1 MESAE
6 RLSPESSRVSPCRE
20 PGRGPTTAT
29 ARVVGPRP
37 LLFLLVLAL
46 LLASPAKNGPAAV
59 AFAQVSTGEME
70 PNLSSLQEGSAC
82 NTTLYRQWYDLPYS
96 LSGAL
101 LVDLDGFWIFSD
113 AELTNGQVRATYWVE
128 PVSLLSSTLFN
139 SSVKNSSN
147 DLVELRRQL
156 LLEGTLNSRNQYGVS
171 ASQRYPRLFLVEGG
185 IRPARKARKQRA
197 IAKFS
202 SHKHYREREMSRAS
216 HPEACH
222 GVGFGVEAYR
232 YHTHN
237 TSSRLIATTRN
248 NSSPTYVRT
257 SRHVLRSSGIGGGV
271 LVVSSHDGHASPG
284 PSGKERP
291 RAGQVHLRRYV
302 RERMYPERRHS
313 AGGHGAI
320 GLHLPR
326 AVYPAFGPDLPHSWR
341 LVCGQFRKVR
351 EGGGE
356 R

>member
-1 MESAE
+1 
-6 RLSPESSRVSPCRE
+6 
-20 PGRGPTTAT
+20 
-29 ARVVGPRP
+29 
-37 LLFLLVLAL
+37 
-46 LLASPAKNGPAAV
+46 
-59 AFAQVSTGEME
+59 
-70 PNLSSLQEGSAC
+70 
-82 NTTLYRQWYDLPYS
+82 
-96 LSGAL
+96 
-101 LVDLDGFWIFSD
+101 
-113 AELTNGQVRATYWVE
+113 
-128 PVSLLSSTLFN
+128 
-139 SSVKNSSN
+139 
-147 DLVELRRQL
+147 
-156 LLEGTLNSRNQYGVS
+156 
-171 ASQRYPRLFLVEGG
+171 
-185 IRPARKARKQRA
+185 
-197 IAKFS
+197 
-202 SHKHYREREMSRAS
+202 MSRAS

-351 EGGGE
+351 EGGGRDRQTETE
-356 R
+356 RQRDRERQRATADHGLPFERAEQGGINIRSTPQEPSNTVARRVPYRCTNGLQPDRADARAPT